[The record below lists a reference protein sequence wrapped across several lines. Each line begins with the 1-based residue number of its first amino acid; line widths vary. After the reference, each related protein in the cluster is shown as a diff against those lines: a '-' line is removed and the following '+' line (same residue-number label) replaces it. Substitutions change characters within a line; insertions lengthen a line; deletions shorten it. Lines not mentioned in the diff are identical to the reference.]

1 MARDCVA
8 QEVLG
13 ELDSLGI
20 QGRIKEGRKHYKILF
35 EVRGRK
41 LMYTC
46 SKSQSDRR
54 ASKNARADIRRM
66 VRMIHN
72 AK

>member
-1 MARDCVA
+1 MARDCMVE
-8 QEVLG
+8 EVLG

-20 QGRIKEGRKHYKILF
+20 QGRVKGGRKHCKVLF
-35 EVRGRK
+35 EVAGRK
-41 LMYTC
+41 LVYTC

-66 VRMIHN
+66 VRITRN

>member
-1 MARDCVA
+1 MARECMA

-20 QGRIKEGRKHYKILF
+20 QGRVREGRKHYKVLF
-35 EVRGRK
+35 EVAGRK

-66 VRMIHN
+66 VRMIRN

>member
-1 MARDCVA
+1 MARDCMVK
-8 QEVLG
+8 EVLG
-13 ELDSLGI
+13 ELCSLGI
-20 QGRIKEGRKHYKILF
+20 EGRIQEGRKHYKVLF
-35 EVRGRK
+35 EVGDRK